1 MELSLCIHVSPSEVS
16 SDQVEIVYV
25 YMLKLVKLAGTFK
38 EQLLPAT
45 KTVRYTSCYLVLLY
59 FLDSGQLANM
69 REQLSAVT
77 TLCEAQKI
85 VSWLGEKEH
94 LFKK

>member
-1 MELSLCIHVSPSEVS
+1 
-16 SDQVEIVYV
+16 
-25 YMLKLVKLAGTFK
+25 
-38 EQLLPAT
+38 
-45 KTVRYTSCYLVLLY
+45 
-59 FLDSGQLANM
+59 M
-69 REQLSAVT
+69 REHYDYHYVR